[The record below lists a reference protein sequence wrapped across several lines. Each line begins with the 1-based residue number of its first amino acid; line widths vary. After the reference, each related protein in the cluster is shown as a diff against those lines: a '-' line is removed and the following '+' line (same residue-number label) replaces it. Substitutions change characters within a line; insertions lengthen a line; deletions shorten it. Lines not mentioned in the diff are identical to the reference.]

1 MNLSNWTFA
10 TLFANIAAI
19 EMCGLLSLTFQFN
32 TLPILAV
39 VLGYAILAGDES
51 QSRTPGK
58 DADFLSLIASKCS
71 LVANRFIF
79 GVLVTLFIETIRQLF
94 FVSLILAAPFA
105 TAEMAFRWL
114 RLCSDQSWLYL
125 SRNVSAYVGVFAI
138 YLTLVGLLFM
148 LVLRLLDMVA
158 DYVEAANR
166 RDKAPTGADDCDDDD
181 DDEPIPD
188 DNNEPRATATTTT
201 TGSVSANVDAPLATA
216 QSVPSAFLKSRP

>member
-19 EMCGLLSLTFQFN
+19 EVCGLLSLTFQFN

-51 QSRTPGK
+51 QSRTSDK
-58 DADFLSLIASKCS
+58 DADFLSLIKSKCS

-79 GVLVTLFIETIRQLF
+79 GALVTLFIETIRQLF

-148 LVLRLLDMVA
+148 LVLRLLDMFA
-158 DYVEAANR
+158 DHVEAANR
-166 RDKAPTGADDCDDDD
+166 CAKAPADVDDCDN

-201 TGSVSANVDAPLATA
+201 TGSVSANVDAPASTT